1 MSGSLPDRQSFTGR
15 SKAVRSHALLIVSV
29 LFASLFCVAGS
40 GNPAAAGKPAS
51 HFLFDD
57 FDYSNYADLA
67 KNGWI
72 VRTAA
77 CWPGAPGATW
87 RKEGATVQADPAHPG
102 NRIL

>member
-77 CWPGAPGATW
+77 GWPGRARATCSKHGLPFQDAP
-87 RKEGATVQADPAHPG
+87 PHP
-102 NRIL
+102 R